1 MVDLED
7 ARERM
12 VQRQVARRGV
22 RDKRVLEALRE
33 TPRELFVPEG
43 LREFAYD
50 DSPLP
55 IEAGQTIS
63 QPYIVG
69 LMAAAAAIQPEDRV
83 LEIGTGSGYAA
94 AVLARLADQVHTVER
109 HETLAITARE
119 RLKGFSLNNVDVHLG
134 DGTHGWPDAA
144 PYDAILVA
152 AGGPAIPQAL
162 KDQLELGGRL
172 VVPVGQRRGEQRLIR
187 VTRTGANH
195 FEEDDLGG
203 VTFVPLIGEHGWSDA
218 DVGGRSAEAR
228 SFRPAAL
235 GRTTASLIAEAAES
249 LPDFDDPAFGAL
261 FDRFADKRV
270 VLLGEAS
277 HGTSEFYR
285 ARAVITRRLV
295 EAHGFSIVAL
305 EADWP
310 DVAVLDRQVRDRP
323 AGLGADPPFQRFPTW
338 MWRNREF
345 EDFTAWLTLWNAG
358 LPEADRVGIHGLD
371 LYNLSASLHAVLDY
385 LDRVDPAA
393 AAIARERYGCLTPW
407 VREPQAY
414 GRMARNASY
423 ARCEAGVVQILVDLL
438 RRRLDYAAHDGDDFL
453 DATAN
458 ARLVKN
464 AEAYYRAL
472 YYGAADSWNQR
483 DSHMFETL
491 ESILQARGPKGKAI
505 VWAHNSHVG
514 DASKTD
520 IGLSR
525 GELNLGQLCRER
537 FGEAAAL
544 VGFGTNSGVVAC
556 ASDWDGPLEEKRV
569 RPALPDSYERLAHDS
584 GVKRFLLDLREGE
597 HPDLRYRLLE
607 PKLERFIGV
616 IYRPETERLSQYSAC
631 SLPRQ
636 FDAYVWFDET
646 RAVRSTA
653 LGPGSGEDDTFPT
666 GL

>member
-218 DVGGRSAEAR
+218 RRWRALRRGAQLPAGRAGQDDGEPDRRGGRVAAR
-228 SFRPAAL
+228 FRRS
-235 GRTTASLIAEAAES
+235 G
-249 LPDFDDPAFGAL
+249 
-261 FDRFADKRV
+261 
-270 VLLGEAS
+270 
-277 HGTSEFYR
+277 
-285 ARAVITRRLV
+285 
-295 EAHGFSIVAL
+295 
-305 EADWP
+305 
-310 DVAVLDRQVRDRP
+310 
-323 AGLGADPPFQRFPTW
+323 
-338 MWRNREF
+338 
-345 EDFTAWLTLWNAG
+345 
-358 LPEADRVGIHGLD
+358 
-371 LYNLSASLHAVLDY
+371 
-385 LDRVDPAA
+385 
-393 AAIARERYGCLTPW
+393 
-407 VREPQAY
+407 
-414 GRMARNASY
+414 
-423 ARCEAGVVQILVDLL
+423 L
-438 RRRLDYAAHDGDDFL
+438 RRPVRPF
-453 DATAN
+453 
-458 ARLVKN
+458 R
-464 AEAYYRAL
+464 R
-472 YYGAADSWNQR
+472 
-483 DSHMFETL
+483 
-491 ESILQARGPKGKAI
+491 QARG
-505 VWAHNSHVG
+505 
-514 DASKTD
+514 
-520 IGLSR
+520 
-525 GELNLGQLCRER
+525 
-537 FGEAAAL
+537 AA
-544 VGFGTNSGVVAC
+544 G
-556 ASDWDGPLEEKRV
+556 
-569 RPALPDSYERLAHDS
+569 
-584 GVKRFLLDLREGE
+584 
-597 HPDLRYRLLE
+597 
-607 PKLERFIGV
+607 
-616 IYRPETERLSQYSAC
+616 
-631 SLPRQ
+631 
-636 FDAYVWFDET
+636 
-646 RAVRSTA
+646 
-653 LGPGSGEDDTFPT
+653 
-666 GL
+666 